1 MEAPRQSLPEA
12 KRLDIS
18 GILENID
25 RWNNE
30 PEVREAH
37 EDELWRKESAFEPFD
52 PAKHGYLGKPD
63 SERTDNEIPG
73 G

>member
-1 MEAPRQSLPEA
+1 ML
-12 KRLDIS
+12 
-18 GILENID
+18 GNIY

-37 EDELWRKESAFEPFD
+37 GDMLWQKQRAFEPFD
-52 PAKHGYLGKPD
+52 PAKHGHLGKPD
-63 SERTDNEIPG
+63 SERNDDEIPG